1 MDSTDKARRI
11 LKRLA
16 KISSP
21 GRDSKQKC
29 RNGKMYD
36 VAIYQV
42 RTHWSAI
49 EQALLTEIMK
59 QDKEWSRS
67 AMVRKAIHE
76 RAMRTLGEERYYEI
90 LENPA
95 KFIK

>member
-21 GRDSKQKC
+21 GRDSKQKG

-59 QDKEWSRS
+59 QVKNGVDLQWSERQSMKEQ
-67 AMVRKAIHE
+67 
-76 RAMRTLGEERYYEI
+76 
-90 LENPA
+90 
-95 KFIK
+95 